1 MTLIRIDDALRILT
15 LFRNQRLTD
24 EERGRV
30 NSAIEDLRRAQVDP
44 KYMEWLHVP
53 KRIRNIMEKSG

>member
-15 LFRNQRLTD
+15 LFRTKRLTD

-44 KYMEWLHVP
+44 KHMEWLHVP
-53 KRIRNIMEKSG
+53 KRIRSIVEKSE